1 MAFNNIQDT
10 LISAMTTIAEGV
22 ASKNQGDTSVYVL
35 VTDKNNQTNTYTAYY
50 NGIMYDNVQCVSGSL
65 NIGDKALM
73 TIMANNKKVLYGN
86 TDVEQYSSGTGID
99 INNKNVSVKIDN
111 DTIKVDSQGNLYAEG
126 GGSGG
131 ESYHAGQGISISE
144 HNINVN
150 VDNNTI
156 VVGSDNKLKAINS
169 GASYIAGNGIDINNN
184 TISVKVKDNSGLNIS
199 NDKLD
204 IDASKL
210 VDNVTIG
217 VNNNGDIFSKI
228 NCDPKIKGGL
238 LKDENGLY
246 VNVDNSSIKI
256 DAVTGQI
263 YSVGS
268 SSLTKT
274 GSPTQ
279 GIYIDTNGVPQVM
292 SYALNKTVPSNAV
305 FTDTKYTAGNG
316 LTLTNTVFSA
326 DTEILATKSDIENKQ
341 DKLSAVGS
349 DTKGIY
355 INADGVPT
363 IMRYSIAANVPSDAK
378 FTDTKYSAG
387 NGLTLTNT
395 TFAADISILATK
407 TELSNKQDILIQGD
421 NITIN
426 DNVISATDTVYSAG
440 SGLSLAGNSFSVDT
454 NTIATKVSVDAKQ
467 DKLTQTGTSKKG
479 IYINSNGVPTVMT
492 YSVEANVPQNAV
504 FTDTTYSAGNG
515 LNLSGTTFNIDYSDE
530 VKEYNRVYTT
540 GKNIIGKFGTT
551 NIYGNAPTQHFNSNS
566 TASYV
571 YIEPTGDDVNG
582 NGTSANPFRTL
593 QTAFDKTLNNGWTDC
608 RVVFKNFT
616 EDTEMILTRKNI
628 HEATIHLMNQSNAL
642 ITIKF
647 SSSGASGKPAFYNVH
662 FNFDGK
668 FNGGT
673 GGFKVECAT
682 KADYTYVEG
691 GTFVYKDIHFANK
704 VVSFG
709 AVKGI
714 YENCIFDGGVD
725 ISAGCVRLV
734 NCIYNQPEL
743 INGEQAKYMVYIRDG
758 ANVNII
764 GSTVCNSSRTTTAS
778 NTSCA
783 FFVTE
788 AQAIFD
794 DACIFIFNKAVS
806 TAVNFQY
813 CLGLR
818 NGQVH
823 IPQAVLTL
831 LKNNLGTNIYKRSAA
846 TSLINTGLSEL
857 PASGG
862 GGTVY
867 SAGEGLDLNNN
878 IFSVDYTKTQ
888 KILSA
893 ADGLNLSNDT
903 ISLASKSYTTSTF
916 PWRDT
921 QNEKDVPSFNKAY
934 QEGTYALSLYGAGDY
949 SSVANTV
956 GFPLTSNSIIYGEL
970 IVSRAYST
978 SRYVQIYIYAASS
991 TASYRTRIFFRNSY
1005 NNTGSW
1011 KAWKEVAS
1019 LDDIDNININNLSL
1033 DANATDFPWWT
1044 EPVND
1049 VSDDMKSL

>member
-1 MAFNNIQDT
+1 
-10 LISAMTTIAEGV
+10 
-22 ASKNQGDTSVYVL
+22 
-35 VTDKNNQTNTYTAYY
+35 
-50 NGIMYDNVQCVSGSL
+50 
-65 NIGDKALM
+65 
-73 TIMANNKKVLYGN
+73 
-86 TDVEQYSSGTGID
+86 
-99 INNKNVSVKIDN
+99 
-111 DTIKVDSQGNLYAEG
+111 
-126 GGSGG
+126 
-131 ESYHAGQGISISE
+131 
-144 HNINVN
+144 
-150 VDNNTI
+150 
-156 VVGSDNKLKAINS
+156 
-169 GASYIAGNGIDINNN
+169 
-184 TISVKVKDNSGLNIS
+184 
-199 NDKLD
+199 
-204 IDASKL
+204 
-210 VDNVTIG
+210 
-217 VNNNGDIFSKI
+217 
-228 NCDPKIKGGL
+228 
-238 LKDENGLY
+238 
-246 VNVDNSSIKI
+246 
-256 DAVTGQI
+256 
-263 YSVGS
+263 
-268 SSLTKT
+268 
-274 GSPTQ
+274 
-279 GIYIDTNGVPQVM
+279 
-292 SYALNKTVPSNAV
+292 
-305 FTDTKYTAGNG
+305 
-316 LTLTNTVFSA
+316 
-326 DTEILATKSDIENKQ
+326 
-341 DKLSAVGS
+341 
-349 DTKGIY
+349 
-355 INADGVPT
+355 
-363 IMRYSIAANVPSDAK
+363 
-378 FTDTKYSAG
+378 
-387 NGLTLTNT
+387 
-395 TFAADISILATK
+395 
-407 TELSNKQDILIQGD
+407 
-421 NITIN
+421 
-426 DNVISATDTVYSAG
+426 
-440 SGLSLAGNSFSVDT
+440 
-454 NTIATKVSVDAKQ
+454 
-467 DKLTQTGTSKKG
+467 
-479 IYINSNGVPTVMT
+479 MT

-616 EDTEMILTRKNI
+616 ENTEMILTRKNI

-682 KADYTYVEG
+682 EADYTYVEG
-691 GTFVYKDIHFANK
+691 GTFVYKDTHFANK

-725 ISAGCVRLV
+725 ISAGCVRLI

-758 ANVNII
+758 ANVNIM

-783 FFVTE
+783 FFITE

-794 DACIFIFNKAVS
+794 DACTFAFNKAVS

-823 IPQAVLTL
+823 IPQAILTL
-831 LKNNLGTNIYKRSAA
+831 LKNNFGTNIYKRSAA

-893 ADGLNLSNDT
+893 ADGLSLSNDT

-921 QNEKDVPSFNKAY
+921 QNGKDVPSFNKAY

-956 GFPLTSNSIIYGEL
+956 GFPLTSNSTIYGEL

-1011 KAWKEVAS
+1011 KAWREVAS